1 MIKKKY
7 AGLAGAAAAAAAW
20 CICRNKKYPL
30 AEGYPLLNKFF
41 IPGLFLSKPFLRM
54 ANSRLADMELPAC
67 PCGIVRRTEW
77 IDAQDGERLRLTICQ
92 PEESMDNMP
101 CLVYFHGGGFC
112 LGDAPYIHENV
123 AQYAKEANCMVVFV
137 HYRTS
142 DRYPFPVPFMD
153 CYTAL
158 EYVREHC
165 EPWHID
171 RKRIAVGGDSA
182 GGALAAAC
190 AIRSRECGKTD
201 ICFQMLVYPVMDAR
215 MRTESMKKYT
225 DSPIW
230 NARLTKRMWEIYLRN
245 GDMGK
250 RCYASP
256 LEAGDFRKLPP
267 AYVEVEQYDCLH
279 DEGVEYFRE
288 LRKAGVPARLREV
301 KGTFHG
307 FDVFRNTR
315 ATEKMLK
322 IRSRALYEAF
332 CKQEP

>member
-1 MIKKKY
+1 MEKDCVLPSASRKNQWI
-7 AGLAGAAAAAAAW
+7 
-20 CICRNKKYPL
+20 ICRVSYIFTAEVSVSEMRLISMKMLHNMQKKQTVWSYL
-30 AEGYPLLNKFF
+30 SITGLQIGIRF
-41 IPGLFLSKPFLRM
+41 LFLFWTVILLSNMSGSTVSL
-54 ANSRLADMELPAC
+54 
-67 PCGIVRRTEW
+67 GI
-77 IDAQDGERLRLTICQ
+77 LTGNG
-92 PEESMDNMP
+92 S
-101 CLVYFHGGGFC
+101 
-112 LGDAPYIHENV
+112 
-123 AQYAKEANCMVVFV
+123 
-137 HYRTS
+137 
-142 DRYPFPVPFMD
+142 
-153 CYTAL
+153 
-158 EYVREHC
+158 
-165 EPWHID
+165 PW
-171 RKRIAVGGDSA
+171 AVTV
-182 GGALAAAC
+182 LAAC

-332 CKQEP
+332 WKQEP

>member
-7 AGLAGAAAAAAAW
+7 AG
-20 CICRNKKYPL
+20 
-30 AEGYPLLNKFF
+30 
-41 IPGLFLSKPFLRM
+41 
-54 ANSRLADMELPAC
+54 LADMELPAC

-77 IDAQDGERLRLTICQ
+77 IDDQDGERLRLTICQ

-158 EYVREHC
+158 EYIREHC

-182 GGALAAAC
+182 GGGLC
-190 AIRSRECGKTD
+190 
-201 ICFQMLVYPVMDAR
+201 YPEQGVRKDGYLLSDAGLPCYGC
-215 MRTESMKKYT
+215 T
-225 DSPIW
+225 
-230 NARLTKRMWEIYLRN
+230 NADRINEEIYRQSDLECASDKAN
-245 GDMGK
+245 VGNLFKK
-250 RCYASP
+250 RGYGQEMLC
-256 LEAGDFRKLPP
+256 
-267 AYVEVEQYDCLH
+267 
-279 DEGVEYFRE
+279 
-288 LRKAGVPARLREV
+288 VPA
-301 KGTFHG
+301 G
-307 FDVFRNTR
+307 
-315 ATEKMLK
+315 
-322 IRSRALYEAF
+322 SRRFPEASA
-332 CKQEP
+332 CICGGGAV

>member
-7 AGLAGAAAAAAAW
+7 AGLAGAVAAAW

-41 IPGLFLSKPFLRM
+41 IPGLFLS
-54 ANSRLADMELPAC
+54 
-67 PCGIVRRTEW
+67 
-77 IDAQDGERLRLTICQ
+77 QDGERLRLTICQ

-142 DRYPFPVPFMD
+142 DRYPFPVPFLD

-201 ICFQMLVYPVMDAR
+201 ICF
-215 MRTESMKKYT
+215 
-225 DSPIW
+225 
-230 NARLTKRMWEIYLRN
+230 
-245 GDMGK
+245 
-250 RCYASP
+250 
-256 LEAGDFRKLPP
+256 
-267 AYVEVEQYDCLH
+267 
-279 DEGVEYFRE
+279 
-288 LRKAGVPARLREV
+288 
-301 KGTFHG
+301 
-307 FDVFRNTR
+307 
-315 ATEKMLK
+315 
-322 IRSRALYEAF
+322 
-332 CKQEP
+332 